1 VNDLAIPSSCMDSM
15 EAEVEVMSWHSP
27 PITQSCHWYSIV
39 GSGYPLQAPPS
50 VVASAPAEGEEV
62 TEIAEVKE
70 GADGGFSLMTSE
82 KSL

>member
-1 VNDLAIPSSCMDSM
+1 
-15 EAEVEVMSWHSP
+15 
-27 PITQSCHWYSIV
+27 
-39 GSGYPLQAPPS
+39 
-50 VVASAPAEGEEV
+50 VASAPAEGEEV